1 MNRLM
6 LGSNFVLS
14 SLFFGV
20 VIPPAMARI
29 TPEPTMCFIRMA
41 NGTFRDL
48 TSVCG
53 ANRYMTIARP
63 NIPAPETLRQNSVQ
77 NAAPNAVQNGAP
89 NNVQNA
95 APTGN
100 NPNVTNSV
108 NSTRTIQVIENPPAF
123 GGGVP
128 GQPIVPR

>member
-14 SLFFGV
+14 SLFFGLV
-20 VIPPAMARI
+20 MPPAMARI

-41 NGTFRDL
+41 NGSFRDL

-53 ANRYMTIARP
+53 ANRYMTIAP
-63 NIPAPETLRQNSVQ
+63 PIAPQNVAAPETLRQNTVRSAAPNGVPNGAPNSVQ
-77 NAAPNAVQNGAP
+77 NAAPNV
-89 NNVQNA
+89 NNR
-95 APTGN
+95 
-100 NPNVTNSV
+100 
-108 NSTRTIQVIENPPAF
+108 TRTIRVIENRPA
-123 GGGVP
+123 GSGGASGGVP

>member
-6 LGSNFVLS
+6 LGSNFILS

-63 NIPAPETLRQNSVQ
+63 NVPAPETLRQNTVQ
-77 NAAPNAVQNGAP
+77 NAAPNGVQNAVP

-95 APTGN
+95 AP
-100 NPNVTNSV
+100 NVN
-108 NSTRTIQVIENPPAF
+108 NSTRTIRVIENPPAF

>member
-14 SLFFGV
+14 SLFFGLV
-20 VIPPAMARI
+20 VPPAMARI

-41 NGTFRDL
+41 NGSFRDL

-63 NIPAPETLRQNSVQ
+63 NVPAPETLRQNTVQ
-77 NAAPNAVQNGAP
+77 NAAPNAAPNAVQNAAP
-89 NNVQNA
+89 NVNNA
-95 APTGN
+95 
-100 NPNVTNSV
+100 
-108 NSTRTIQVIENPPAF
+108 TRTIRVIESRPAF